1 MFVQYNH
8 DMTEREDRTGY
19 SLNRGIA
26 LAARL
31 AESGRYIFTIEDARR
46 AAEEVGLPQS
56 SVAVTLGRLADAKWI
71 RRLKRGLYAGTGRLP
86 GGVDVHPF
94 AVATALVQPSA
105 VSQWSAL
112 SHHGLTTQVPW
123 VVTVTSPKQV
133 MTPSMRKSADD
144 DGKSQ
149 RRHLWVVG
157 ELNIDFVKVRQDRFF
172 GVEDVWVDQESRV
185 PIMDPERTTLD
196 LFANPRAFGGLDTGL
211 ATLNEH
217 GERIDLQRLV
227 EYALRFGSK
236 AVSARLG
243 WCLEKLGLREPGLER
258 LRAHVGPGLQVL
270 DPTRV
275 ARGRRDARWCVLD
288 NITPRP

>member
-1 MFVQYNH
+1 MVQYNH
-8 DMTEREDRTGY
+8 DMTESEDRTGY
-19 SLNRGIA
+19 SLSKGIA

-31 AESGRYIFTIEDARR
+31 AESGRYIFTTEDARG

-56 SVAVTLGRLADAKWI
+56 SVAVTLGRLAGAEWI
-71 RRLKRGLYAGTGRLP
+71 VRLKRGLYAGTGRLP

-112 SHHGLTTQVPW
+112 SHHGLTTQVPRM
-123 VVTVTSPKQV
+123 VTVTSPKQV
-133 MTPSMRKSADD
+133 MTPSMRKRVEPDRR
-144 DGKSQ
+144 SQ
-149 RRHLWVVG
+149 QKHVWVVG
-157 ELNIDFVKVRQDRFF
+157 ELSVDFVKVRPDRFF
-172 GVEDVWVDQESRV
+172 GVEDIWVDQQFRV
-185 PIMDPERTTLD
+185 PIMDPERTVLD

-211 ATLNEH
+211 ATLSEH
-217 GERIDLQRLV
+217 GEDVDLQRLV

-243 WCLEKLGLREPGLER
+243 WCIEKLSLRAPGLEG
-258 LRAHVGPGLQVL
+258 LRTHVGPGLQVL

-275 ARGRRDARWCVLD
+275 ARGHRDARWCVLD
-288 NITPRP
+288 NVTPHS